1 MPSSLIFAALAAAW
15 LIVLV
20 PMVARRRG
28 PVARTADSALAARVV
43 RRGGAT
49 GTVEEVLAMP
59 EAEDDH
65 HDEVPEPAPERPRR
79 TRFAPLDGEQPA
91 PRRYRPGRGGFD
103 PEQAALVAEAKYAFR
118 QRVVLAMLLLA
129 LGTGLAAGFL
139 WPLLWWGH
147 GAIDLLLVGYLTYLR
162 RQVRIEAEV
171 RERRLAR
178 LGGRRAVAEEDDLGE
193 EAETESDYVAA
204 KPATSAKPAPKPSC
218 TSRPGTVMVEIDD
231 EDPSFDELD
240 PPGPVA
246 YRRAAGE

>member
-43 RRGGAT
+43 RRGGST

-59 EAEDDH
+59 EPEDGH
-65 HDEVPEPAPERPRR
+65 HDDPVEAAPDGPRR
-79 TRFAPLDGEQPA
+79 AKFAPLDGEEAA

-139 WPLLWWGH
+139 WPMLWWGH
-147 GAIDLLLVGYLTYLR
+147 GAVDLLLVGYLTYLR

-178 LGGRRAVAEEDDLGE
+178 LGGRRAVAEDAD
-193 EAETESDYVAA
+193 EAEQAEVEGEYVAP
-204 KPATSAKPAPKPSC
+204 KPTAGVKPTPKPSC

-231 EDPSFDELD
+231 GDPAFDELD
-240 PPGPVA
+240 PPGQVS